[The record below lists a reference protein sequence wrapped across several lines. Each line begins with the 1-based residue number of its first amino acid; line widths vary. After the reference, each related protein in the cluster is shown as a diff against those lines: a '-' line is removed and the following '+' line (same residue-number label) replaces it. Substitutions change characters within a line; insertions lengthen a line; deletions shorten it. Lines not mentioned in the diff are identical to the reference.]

1 MGSNRS
7 FGVILIL
14 VQIRSNRDKEITVYY
29 RITGPGANEPPE
41 GLFTI
46 ERTGGELYVTQP
58 LDRESQAQYI
68 LMAHSVDINGQP
80 VEDPM
85 EIIIRVT
92 DQNDNRPVFTM
103 NTFLGNVSEGSP
115 QGTVV
120 MKVTATDKDDPTMD
134 NGIIGYSILNQ
145 EPKEPHS
152 PMFSINKSGTISL
165 VAAGL
170 DRETVA
176 EYKLII
182 QAADMDGNGL
192 STTATAIITVT
203 DQNDHAPQFK
213 TAQETVS
220 VPENE
225 VGALVTR
232 LAVTDRD
239 VPHTPA
245 WNAKYT
251 IVGGNDGNAFNITT
265 DPSSNEGILKTAK
278 GLDYETT
285 RQYTLFVTVKNEE
298 PFTSTLPTATATIT
312 VNVEDVNEAPIF
324 NPLVKRVVVE
334 ENMPIGSTV
343 TVYTATDPD
352 KEMKQ
357 TVTYRMGNDKAGWLE
372 INNKTGVIKVKEL
385 MDRESPFVKNN
396 TYTAM
401 FLALDNAS
409 PPATGEHIILTMA
422 KELKQ
427 NDYLVI
433 LRVFDTDKKYQDSNI
448 RAIVCDCQ
456 GGDFSCKAV
465 IKDAGLPAIL
475 GILGAILTLLILLL
489 VLLLLLRR
497 RKTIKKEPLLPEDD
511 IRDNVF
517 YYDEEGGGEEDQ
529 EYDLSQLHRGL
540 DARPDVFRNDVVPTT
555 MAVPQYQY
563 RPRPANP
570 EDIGNFIDDNLK
582 AADNDPTAP
591 PYDSLLVFDYE
602 GGGSEAGSVSSLNSS
617 SSGEDQDYDCFN
629 EWGPR
634 FKKLADMYGEE
645 AVSSPYPF
653 EGLMLAHISQPEF
666 PTPATCAD
674 TLAGWASRPLVTSAT
689 PATGSAAGSVIKR
702 MPVNTRPQHTD
713 SSMANVADDPLLT
726 FQTTTSPLGDSLN
739 SLTSLDVSRSMI
751 GGIAFKETRCLPAP
765 FLLGPESWGL
775 LPCVQEKF
783 ECFDCH
789 KAYYTYS
796 GLAKHRQLQCEW
808 QCRKYFNCKYCD
820 KEYVSLGALKMHIR
834 THTLPCVCKL
844 CGKAFSRPWLLQGH
858 IRTHTGRKPGS
869 GLLYFK
875 TPIPCLSPTPQLPE
889 LFQSTKYSSG
899 SSLTLSAGIY
909 SLAKLLYL
917 MLGYNRKPPE

>member
-1 MGSNRS
+1 VNFDDCTGRKVVLHTSDDSRFDVDTDGTIRLKRRVKLHDGHKSFAVHAWDTKGKRTSTRVTVENEKRRRHSHHRDHHHDGKVKTQDWVIPPISVSENERGPFPKFVVQIKSNR
-7 FGVILIL
+7 V
-14 VQIRSNRDKEITVYY
+14 KEIAVFYS
-29 RITGPGANEPPE
+29 ITGPGADAPPE

-46 ERTGGELYVTQP
+46 TRTSGELYVTQP
-58 LDRESQAQYI
+58 LDRESQSQYI
-68 LMAHSVDINGQP
+68 LMSHAVDINGAT

-85 EIIIRVT
+85 EIIIKVT
-92 DQNDNRPVFTM
+92 DQNDNRPEFTM
-103 NTFLGNVSEGSP
+103 NTFLGRISEGSP
-115 QGTVV
+115 VGAVV

-145 EPKEPHS
+145 EPQEPHS
-152 PMFSINKSGTISL
+152 PMFSINKSGTISV
-165 VAAGL
+165 VATGL
-170 DRETVA
+170 DREKVP

-182 QAADMDGNGL
+182 QAADLEGRGL
-192 STTATAIITVT
+192 STTATAVITVT

-213 TAQETVS
+213 TAQETVT

-225 VGALVTR
+225 VGILVTR
-232 LAVTDRD
+232 LAVTDLD

-251 IVGGNDGNAFNITT
+251 IVKGNDGNVFNISTEQG
-265 DPSSNEGILKTAK
+265 SNDGILKTAK
-278 GLDYETT
+278 GLDYETR
-285 RQYTLFVTVKNEE
+285 RQYTLFVTVENEE

-324 NPLVKRVVVE
+324 NPVVKRVVVE
-334 ENMPIGSTV
+334 ENMPIGNTV

-357 TVTYRMGNDKAGWLE
+357 TVTYRMGNDPAGWLE
-372 INNKTGVIKVKEL
+372 INNNGVIKAKQL

-409 PPATGEHIILTMA
+409 PPATGTGTLVVELTDVNDNGPEVVEREVRFCNKGTIPQILNVVDRDTSVYAGPFKVQVLRDEEKNWTATMNDKGKYREHIIVTMA

-427 NDYLVI
+427 NDYLII
-433 LRVFDTDKKYQDSNI
+433 LRVFDTDNKYQDSSI
-448 RAIVCDCQ
+448 KAMVCDCK
-456 GGDFSCKAV
+456 GDEFSCQDK
-465 IKDAGLPAIL
+465 ISDAGFGLPAIL
-475 GILGAILTLLILLL
+475 GILGAILALLILLL

-540 DARPDVFRNDVVPTT
+540 DARPDVFRNDELPTGN
-555 MAVPQYQY
+555 AVPQFPY

-617 SSGEDQDYDCFN
+617 SSGDDQDYDCLN

-634 FKKLADMYGEE
+634 FKKLADMYG
-645 AVSSPYPF
+645 
-653 EGLMLAHISQPEF
+653 
-666 PTPATCAD
+666 
-674 TLAGWASRPLVTSAT
+674 
-689 PATGSAAGSVIKR
+689 
-702 MPVNTRPQHTD
+702 
-713 SSMANVADDPLLT
+713 
-726 FQTTTSPLGDSLN
+726 
-739 SLTSLDVSRSMI
+739 
-751 GGIAFKETRCLPAP
+751 GGE
-765 FLLGPESWGL
+765 
-775 LPCVQEKF
+775 
-783 ECFDCH
+783 D
-789 KAYYTYS
+789 
-796 GLAKHRQLQCEW
+796 
-808 QCRKYFNCKYCD
+808 
-820 KEYVSLGALKMHIR
+820 
-834 THTLPCVCKL
+834 
-844 CGKAFSRPWLLQGH
+844 
-858 IRTHTGRKPGS
+858 
-869 GLLYFK
+869 
-875 TPIPCLSPTPQLPE
+875 
-889 LFQSTKYSSG
+889 
-899 SSLTLSAGIY
+899 
-909 SLAKLLYL
+909 
-917 MLGYNRKPPE
+917 

>member
-1 MGSNRS
+1 MGSNS
-7 FGVILIL
+7 LGVILVL
-14 VQIRSNRDKEITVYY
+14 VQIWIGGFCEETAQCRPGFSSDSFVFSVNRGELERGRVIGKVNFDDCTGRKVVLHTSDDSRFDVDTDGTIRLKRRVKLHDGHKSFAVHAWDTKGKRTSTRVTVENEKRRRHSHHRDHHHDGKNSTNVQSSNQVLVFPQSSTGLKRQKRDWVIPPISVSENERGPFPKFVVQIKSNRVKEIAVFYS
-29 RITGPGANEPPE
+29 ITGPGADAPPE

-46 ERTGGELYVTQP
+46 TRTSGELYVTQP
-58 LDRESQAQYI
+58 LDRESQSQYI
-68 LMAHSVDINGQP
+68 LMSHAVDINGAT

-85 EIIIRVT
+85 EIIIKVT
-92 DQNDNRPVFTM
+92 DQNDNRPEFTM
-103 NTFLGNVSEGSP
+103 NTFLGRISEGSP
-115 QGTVV
+115 VGAVV

-145 EPKEPHS
+145 EPQEPHS
-152 PMFSINKSGTISL
+152 PMFSINKSGTISV
-165 VAAGL
+165 VATGL
-170 DRETVA
+170 DREKVP

-182 QAADMDGNGL
+182 QAADLEGRGL
-192 STTATAIITVT
+192 STTATAVITVT

-213 TAQETVS
+213 TAQETVT

-225 VGALVTR
+225 VGILVTR
-232 LAVTDRD
+232 LAVTDLD

-251 IVGGNDGNAFNITT
+251 IVKGNDGNVFNISTEQG
-265 DPSSNEGILKTAK
+265 SNDGILKTAK
-278 GLDYETT
+278 GLDYETR
-285 RQYTLFVTVKNEE
+285 RQYTLFVTVENEE

-324 NPLVKRVVVE
+324 NPVVKRVVVE
-334 ENMPIGSTV
+334 ENMPIGNTV

-357 TVTYRMGNDKAGWLE
+357 TVTYRMGNDPAGWLE
-372 INNKTGVIKVKEL
+372 INNNGVIKAKQL

-409 PPATGEHIILTMA
+409 PPATGTGTLVVELTDVNDNGPEVVEREVRFCNKGTIPQILNVVDRDTSVYAGPFKVQVLRDEEKNWTATMNDKGEHIIVTMA

-427 NDYLVI
+427 NDYLII
-433 LRVFDTDKKYQDSNI
+433 LRVFDTDNKYQDSSI
-448 RAIVCDCQ
+448 KAMVCDCK
-456 GGDFSCKAV
+456 GDEFSCQDK
-465 IKDAGLPAIL
+465 ISDAGFGLPAIL
-475 GILGAILTLLILLL
+475 GILGAILALLILLL

-540 DARPDVFRNDVVPTT
+540 DARPDVFRNDELPTGN
-555 MAVPQYQY
+555 AVPQFPY

-617 SSGEDQDYDCFN
+617 SSGDDQDYDCLN

-634 FKKLADMYGEE
+634 FKKLADMYG
-645 AVSSPYPF
+645 
-653 EGLMLAHISQPEF
+653 
-666 PTPATCAD
+666 
-674 TLAGWASRPLVTSAT
+674 
-689 PATGSAAGSVIKR
+689 
-702 MPVNTRPQHTD
+702 
-713 SSMANVADDPLLT
+713 
-726 FQTTTSPLGDSLN
+726 
-739 SLTSLDVSRSMI
+739 
-751 GGIAFKETRCLPAP
+751 GGE
-765 FLLGPESWGL
+765 
-775 LPCVQEKF
+775 
-783 ECFDCH
+783 D
-789 KAYYTYS
+789 
-796 GLAKHRQLQCEW
+796 
-808 QCRKYFNCKYCD
+808 
-820 KEYVSLGALKMHIR
+820 
-834 THTLPCVCKL
+834 
-844 CGKAFSRPWLLQGH
+844 
-858 IRTHTGRKPGS
+858 
-869 GLLYFK
+869 
-875 TPIPCLSPTPQLPE
+875 
-889 LFQSTKYSSG
+889 
-899 SSLTLSAGIY
+899 
-909 SLAKLLYL
+909 
-917 MLGYNRKPPE
+917 

>member
-14 VQIRSNRDKEITVYY
+14 VQHNSSTNVQSSSQLQVLTFPQSSIGLRRQKRDWVIPPISVSENERGPFPKFVVKIRSNRDKEITVYY

-115 QGTVV
+115 Q
-120 MKVTATDKDDPTMD
+120 
-134 NGIIGYSILNQ
+134 
-145 EPKEPHS
+145 
-152 PMFSINKSGTISL
+152 
-165 VAAGL
+165 
-170 DRETVA
+170 VA

-213 TAQETVS
+213 TAQGLDYETTRQYTLFVTVKNEEPFTSTLPTATATITVNVEDVNEAPIFNPLETVS

-456 GGDFSCKAV
+456 GGDFSCKAI

-517 YYDEEGGGEEDQ
+517 YYDEEGGGEEDQLSNQ

-617 SSGEDQDYDCFN
+617 SSGDDQDYDCFN

-634 FKKLADMYGEE
+634 FKKLADMYG
-645 AVSSPYPF
+645 
-653 EGLMLAHISQPEF
+653 
-666 PTPATCAD
+666 
-674 TLAGWASRPLVTSAT
+674 
-689 PATGSAAGSVIKR
+689 
-702 MPVNTRPQHTD
+702 
-713 SSMANVADDPLLT
+713 
-726 FQTTTSPLGDSLN
+726 
-739 SLTSLDVSRSMI
+739 
-751 GGIAFKETRCLPAP
+751 GGE
-765 FLLGPESWGL
+765 
-775 LPCVQEKF
+775 
-783 ECFDCH
+783 D
-789 KAYYTYS
+789 
-796 GLAKHRQLQCEW
+796 
-808 QCRKYFNCKYCD
+808 
-820 KEYVSLGALKMHIR
+820 
-834 THTLPCVCKL
+834 
-844 CGKAFSRPWLLQGH
+844 
-858 IRTHTGRKPGS
+858 
-869 GLLYFK
+869 
-875 TPIPCLSPTPQLPE
+875 
-889 LFQSTKYSSG
+889 
-899 SSLTLSAGIY
+899 
-909 SLAKLLYL
+909 
-917 MLGYNRKPPE
+917 